1 MSVFV
6 NAAQLTLLVAMV
18 SVADIRPVVMIRN
31 IQEEDA
37 ASAWVWAGVFAV
49 TSLLVI
55 WSFWRLV

>member
-1 MSVFV
+1 VTVFV

-18 SVADIRPVVMIRN
+18 SVADIRAVVMTRN

-37 ASAWVWAGVFAV
+37 TIAWVWAGVFAV

-55 WSFWRLV
+55 WSFGRLV

>member
-1 MSVFV
+1 
-6 NAAQLTLLVAMV
+6 MV
-18 SVADIRPVVMIRN
+18 SVADIRAVVMTRN

-49 TSLLVI
+49 TSLLVV

>member
-1 MSVFV
+1 VSVFV

-18 SVADIRPVVMIRN
+18 SVADIRAVVMTRN

-37 ASAWVWAGVFAV
+37 ASAWVWTCVFAV